1 MWRSAI
7 RSLVRSPRLSL
18 AAVLCIG
25 LGAAATASIATLV
38 SVAVVQPLPF
48 PHAERLVR
56 VWFDD
61 PGVNS
66 RVSLSVPDVRD
77 LTSLSCFETVLGTA
91 RVRVVALLDGGAQ
104 RMRAEAVTPGYFQ
117 ALGVQAERGRVF
129 SDADDRPDAPRVVV
143 LSHRTWMSRFGGR
156 DDAIGRPFRT
166 ERAIYTIAGVAPPS
180 FGGTVEDDVVEFWMP
195 LAQIEPARDLT
206 DRVERGSWAIGRLR
220 AGTSTQATAEEVA
233 GLGRHLAQAY
243 PDLYKRLRMRIEP
256 MGENWRS
263 GLRQG
268 AWLLLAAA
276 LLLLGI
282 AATNVAGLMTL
293 RVIDRRHE
301 LAVRAALG
309 AGSGRLAR
317 QLTLETLLLVAAGG
331 VAGTLAA
338 PATLAMFL
346 KLSPVELPSYLR
358 LEPNAAVLA
367 LSVAILAI
375 VGVAAGL
382 VPAMM
387 GSRTDPAEAIKEG
400 GRGSMGSRAERR
412 WGAWLAC
419 GEVALTVTL
428 LVAGALLL
436 RSWQRLRGVNLGYRS
451 EGIARL
457 ALTISRQDG
466 RDAAAVSAL
475 YERVRTAL
483 RQHPGV
489 EQVGLV
495 WPTLPPWDSYR
506 THIRYP
512 GLDAAQAE
520 RGREVGAH
528 VADEGLLPMLGVPV
542 LAGRNLQASDGAG
555 THVALVSRALANRMG
570 GVHEAL
576 DHELTIVAD
585 PDASQPSGT
594 FRIVGVVENVAYDGL
609 AEQDTRR
616 YIRYGD
622 PTDPK
627 AMCEDVYLSLAEYPT
642 RVVSIGVYTRG
653 SAAALIDPLRRVLG
667 GVAPTSPV
675 HWTGT
680 MSDGLAQEY
689 APSRFYAAL
698 VAAFSITALL
708 LTGVGVFTVFSH
720 GVARRSAEIGM
731 RVVLGAMPRDVVR
744 LVLGQGLAPSA
755 AGIAAGMGAS
765 FLLAR
770 LMQGVLYGVSVMDAA
785 AFAAAAA
792 IVLATALIAGL
803 LPARQALRVDL
814 MRALRRD

>member
-1 MWRSAI
+1 M
-7 RSLVRSPRLSL
+7 
-18 AAVLCIG
+18 LCVS
-25 LGAAATASIATLV
+25 LGAAATSSIATLV
-38 SVAVVQPLPF
+38 SAAVLGPLPF
-48 PHAERLVR
+48 PAAERMVR

-66 RVSLSVPDVRD
+66 RVSLSVPDVQD
-77 LTSLSCFETVLGTA
+77 VASLSCFDAVLGTA
-91 RVRVVALLDGGAQ
+91 RVRVVALFEGGAQ
-104 RMRAEAVTPGYFQ
+104 RMRGEAVTPEYFQ
-117 ALGVQAERGRVF
+117 ALGVQPARGRVF
-129 SDADDRPDAPRVVV
+129 SRADDQPDAARAVV
-143 LSHRTWMSRFGGR
+143 LSHRTWISRYGGR
-156 DDAIGRPFRT
+156 DNAIGETFRT
-166 ERAIYTIAGVAPPS
+166 EREIYTVVGVAPPS

-206 DRVERGSWAIGRLR
+206 ERAERGSWAIGRLR
-220 AGTSTQATAEEVA
+220 AGVSPSAAAEEVA
-233 GLGRHLAQAY
+233 ALGRRLAQEH
-243 PDLYKRLRMRIEP
+243 PDLDKRLRMRTEP
-256 MGENWRS
+256 MGENWRA

-317 QLTLETLLLVAAGG
+317 QLTMETLLLVAAGG
-331 VAGTLAA
+331 VLGMLAAPGTLAA
-338 PATLAMFL
+338 FL

-358 LEPNAAVLA
+358 LEPNPAVLA
-367 LSVAILAI
+367 LSLAVLAI

-382 VPAMM
+382 VPAVM
-387 GSRTDPAEAIKEG
+387 GSRTDPAEAMKEG

-436 RSWQRLRGVNLGYRS
+436 RSWQQLRGVKLGYRS

-466 RDAAAVSAL
+466 RDAAAISAL
-475 YERVRTAL
+475 YERARAAM

-489 EQVGLV
+489 ERVGLV

-542 LAGRNLQASDGAG
+542 LAGRNLRASDGAG
-555 THVALVSRALANRMG
+555 THVALVSRALANRLG

-576 DHELTIVAD
+576 ERELTIVAD
-585 PDASQPSGT
+585 ADAAQPSGT

-627 AMCEDVYLSLAEYPT
+627 ALCEDVYLSLAGYPT

-653 SAAALIDPLRRVLG
+653 SAAALIDPLRRALNE
-667 GVAPTSPV
+667 VAPTSPV

-680 MSDGLAQEY
+680 MSDGLALEY

-698 VAAFSITALL
+698 VSAFSITALL

-731 RVVLGAMPRDVVR
+731 RMVLGAMPRDVVR

-755 AGIAAGMGAS
+755 AGIAAGLGAS
-765 FLLAR
+765 LLLAR
-770 LMQGVLYGVSVMDAA
+770 LMQGVLYGVSATDAA
-785 AFAAAAA
+785 AFACAAG
-792 IVLATALIAGL
+792 IVLAIALAAGL
-803 LPARQALRVDL
+803 LPARQAVRVDL
-814 MRALRRD
+814 IRALRRD